1 MNVPSRVNLLPMN
14 LLVAVA
20 VSCLVDLLSAQGGAT
35 ITATAHVS
43 GGKSDVSAPV
53 NVSLD
58 RFSTD
63 TAREALMTALRSGGT
78 AAARDLLR
86 RLDPIGSIKVGT
98 ATAAIKYAYARR
110 TGGGRLITA
119 VTDTA
124 IVHIGAGAPDAPPK
138 AGFDLGLV
146 LLDLPASGSG
156 SGELVPAAKIR
167 VDQQGAI
174 VTDDYSDVVV
184 RLSDVVAR

>member
-1 MNVPSRVNLLPMN
+1 
-14 LLVAVA
+14 
-20 VSCLVDLLSAQGGAT
+20 
-35 ITATAHVS
+35 
-43 GGKSDVSAPV
+43 
-53 NVSLD
+53 
-58 RFSTD
+58 
-63 TAREALMTALRSGGT
+63 
-78 AAARDLLR
+78 
-86 RLDPIGSIKVGT
+86 VGT